1 MAPSSLS
8 ARRAVIG
15 VFALIAVAACSPDA
29 PNVLAPP
36 TAANLAAVGNQ
47 DDLGPALAAQR
58 RHTGRLMADRDL
70 LGTAVGRLGDGR
82 PNVTVYA
89 RNASAAARA
98 PRDLDGVPVV
108 VDVTGDITVLP
119 LVADRANPFA
129 RPGGGGGGS
138 SPTGFFA
145 NTIPIGV
152 STGNAKEC
160 ASGTIGAKLVS
171 GGTVYALSNNHV
183 FARMNAAGN
192 AEEAIYQPGRYD
204 LNCGS
209 DDAKYIYAHLK
220 DYQSI
225 NFNGGDNKID
235 AAIASVDASRTLSG
249 STPTGL
255 GYGAPGT
262 GTATASVGMAV
273 QKFGRTT
280 GYTSGTVVG
289 VNVNVNVSYPNGVA
303 RFVGQIAIRGDKG
316 AFSKSGDSGSL
327 IVTNNSGKT
336 PVGLLFA
343 GGQTTT
349 FANQIGEVLAKFS
362 GNISP

>member
-1 MAPSSLS
+1 MAPVSLS
-8 ARRAVIG
+8 ACRAVTG

-29 PNVLAPP
+29 PNVLAP

-58 RHTGRLMADRDL
+58 RHSGRLMADRDL
-70 LGTAVGRLGDGR
+70 LGTAVGRLVDGR

-98 PRDLDGVPVV
+98 PRDLDGIPVV

-119 LVADRANPFA
+119 LVADKANPFA
-129 RPGGGGGGS
+129 RPGGGGS

-160 ASGTIGAKLVS
+160 ASGTIGAKLVN
-171 GGTVYALSNNHV
+171 GGSVYALSNNHV

-192 AEEAIYQPGRYD
+192 AEAIYQPGRYD
-204 LNCGS
+204 LSCGS
-209 DDAKYIYAHLK
+209 DDTKYTYAHLAS
-220 DYQSI
+220 YQPI

-235 AAIASVDASRTLSG
+235 AAIASVDGSRTLSG

-255 GYGAPGT
+255 GYGSPSSET
-262 GTATASVGMAV
+262 VTASVGMAV

-289 VNVNVNVSYPNGVA
+289 INVTVNVSYPNGVA

-316 AFSKSGDSGSL
+316 SFSRSGDSGSL
-327 IVTNNSGKT
+327 IVTNTPENN

-349 FANQIGEVLAKFS
+349 FANRISDVLAKFPGS
-362 GNISP
+362 ISR